1 MTRNIS
7 YHLMEKYIIYLV
19 PAVTWVLW
27 YHLRQS

>member
-1 MTRNIS
+1 
-7 YHLMEKYIIYLV
+7 MEKYIIYLV